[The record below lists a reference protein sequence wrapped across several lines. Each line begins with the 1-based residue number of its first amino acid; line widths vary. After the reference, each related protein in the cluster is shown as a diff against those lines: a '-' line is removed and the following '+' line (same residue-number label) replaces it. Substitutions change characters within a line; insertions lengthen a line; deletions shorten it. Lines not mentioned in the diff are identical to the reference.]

1 MPVLWSTALIQL
13 WWLQVKQI
21 KTQISIK
28 TIKQWITR
36 FDVFLGS
43 AADSAGDTAAG
54 GANTAIEAGGTAG
67 NTAKNTTEE
76 VAGN

>member
-1 MPVLWSTALIQL
+1 MVNGVNTTVVVAG
-13 WWLQVKQI
+13 
-21 KTQISIK
+21 KTNKDANFNSNKEATDPKI
-28 TIKQWITR
+28 WCL
-36 FDVFLGS
+36 LGS
-43 AADSAGDTAAG
+43 AADTAGDTAAG